1 MLKWTRRVRIAHFNI
16 SAPKLARNWSHM
28 VTSVPPVWILT
39 VQWSGARSCLFWW
52 RHRFQIASFFP
63 STPDNRVFKKQVFKS
78 LHSGESFRMAPFS
91 VIVFSVVVWTIAVS
105 EVKQLRLV
113 WKRISVDGALNI
125 HNRVNTTQSNRTHR
139 VLTKYA
145 NRYRHTFL
153 IYFFKLKMVNFGAY
167 RYLNQCTQIWKIG
180 TARNIVERSYTD

>member
-1 MLKWTRRVRIAHFNI
+1 
-16 SAPKLARNWSHM
+16 
-28 VTSVPPVWILT
+28 
-39 VQWSGARSCLFWW
+39 
-52 RHRFQIASFFP
+52 
-63 STPDNRVFKKQVFKS
+63 
-78 LHSGESFRMAPFS
+78 MAPFS

-105 EVKQLRLV
+105 GVKQLRLV

-139 VLTKYA
+139 MLTKYA

-167 RYLNQCTQIWKIG
+167 RYLNQCTQIRKIG
-180 TARNIVERSYTD
+180 TARNIVERSYTGEEKCARFIYVVFFLFGWNFFFKITLIVITGTKFLNLLGYQQVLF